1 MPFYIDKHAQSSLK
15 AYEYSG
21 TDLSLTYKYLLSPW
35 AQFCVDH
42 FTPLT
47 MAPNTIT
54 FIGLLGMLASYLVM
68 WYYCPNLDEAVDSDS
83 SPPSDND
90 SIPRWIFLFNG
101 VMMFFYQT
109 LDNMDGKQARR
120 TENGTPLGMLFDH
133 GCDAINSPLG
143 SACWACAMG
152 IGPSSRV
159 VMFATLT
166 SSMIPFYTATW
177 EEYYTGALV
186 LPVINGP
193 NEGILMGAA
202 LSVASFLW
210 GASYWHTY
218 SWNEAWLGKGI
229 DFVVSMCPA
238 QLAAVV
244 PELGFK
250 NYEILVGLGL
260 GCAMQEL
267 ILKSVS
273 VVKSHGLLT
282 LVNQLPFVVLLGA
295 SVKLFSTEMGERLL
309 LQVSAK
315 WRRTATSIHY

>member
-133 GCDAINSPLG
+133 GCDA
-143 SACWACAMG
+143 
-152 IGPSSRV
+152 
-159 VMFATLT
+159 F
-166 SSMIPFYTATW
+166 
-177 EEYYTGALV
+177 
-186 LPVINGP
+186 
-193 NEGILMGAA
+193 
-202 LSVASFLW
+202 
-210 GASYWHTY
+210 
-218 SWNEAWLGKGI
+218 
-229 DFVVSMCPA
+229 
-238 QLAAVV
+238 
-244 PELGFK
+244 
-250 NYEILVGLGL
+250 
-260 GCAMQEL
+260 
-267 ILKSVS
+267 
-273 VVKSHGLLT
+273 
-282 LVNQLPFVVLLGA
+282 
-295 SVKLFSTEMGERLL
+295 
-309 LQVSAK
+309 
-315 WRRTATSIHY
+315 